1 MNFVTIKAT
10 VYWAQLKKKNDL
22 SGKYQ
27 VDLGN
32 LSDAAVEAIEGLGVT
47 VHNKG
52 DDKGHYITCKSANT
66 MRAYDNDGIE
76 IDADIGNG
84 SKAVAVVGY
93 FDWSFRNKSGRSPNL
108 KRLKITELVEYTN
121 DDAAIEGEAL

>member
-1 MNFVTIKAT
+1 MDYVTIKAT
-10 VYWAQLKKKNDL
+10 IYWAQLKKKNDL

-32 LSDAAVEAIEGLGVT
+32 LSDAAAEALEGLGIT

-52 DDKGHYITCKSANT
+52 DDKGHYITCKSVNT
-66 MRAYDNDGIE
+66 MRAYDEDGIE
-76 IDADIGNG
+76 IDVDIGNG
-84 SKAVAVVGY
+84 SQAVAVIGY

-108 KRLKITELVEYTN
+108 KRLKVTKLVEYSEEGDVT
-121 DDAAIEGEAL
+121 EGEVL